1 VEREARRHASSG
13 YRRLLLVAVIL
24 IMATGCVTPKRTNLV
39 IPRRCLKVD
48 EQSFTR
54 PCQERVDGKLVC
66 DGVVVTA
73 TCLKVVQ

>member
-1 VEREARRHASSG
+1 
-13 YRRLLLVAVIL
+13 
-24 IMATGCVTPKRTNLV
+24 MATGCVTPKRTNLV